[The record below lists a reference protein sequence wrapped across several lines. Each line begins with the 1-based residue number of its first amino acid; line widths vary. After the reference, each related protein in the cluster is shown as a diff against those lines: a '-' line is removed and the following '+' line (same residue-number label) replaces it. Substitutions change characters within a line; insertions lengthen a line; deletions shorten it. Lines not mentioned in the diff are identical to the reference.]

1 MPQVGVIFPPW
12 FPPERLRPTALAAEA
27 AGVDELWVWED
38 CFFESGLAAASAVLA
53 WTDRLHVRVGLL
65 PVPLRNVALE
75 AMEIATVDRLFPGRF
90 QPVVGHGVQSW
101 MGQVGARAESP
112 LSLLREHVVAL
123 DALLAGDEVTTS
135 GRYVSLDG
143 VRLAWPPLRPVR
155 TWAGG
160 VGEKTLAMLGEVASG
175 VLVDSGTSPAR
186 LREIVALLDDAA
198 GAVGRADRPGIAL
211 YVHAIRGADA
221 RERLAT
227 ALGQPSGDA
236 DTEQGL
242 AGDAAEIAAGV
253 ARYAAAGAGTV
264 VLRPPEDEPDIE
276 DYVAWV
282 GAEVT
287 PRVR

>member
-1 MPQVGVIFPPW
+1 MPRVGVIFPPW

-38 CFFESGLAAASAVLA
+38 CFCESGVAAASAVLA
-53 WTDRLHVRVGLL
+53 WTERLHVRVGLL

-101 MGQVGARAESP
+101 MGQVGTRAESP
-112 LSLLREHVVAL
+112 LTLLREHVVAL

-135 GRYVSLDG
+135 GRYVSLHG
-143 VRLAWPPLRPVR
+143 VRLAWPPLRTVC

-186 LREIVALLDDAA
+186 LREIVALVDGAA
-198 GAVGRADRPGIAL
+198 GAVGRADRPVFAL
-211 YVHAIRGADA
+211 YVHAVRGDDA
-221 RERLAT
+221 RERLAV
-227 ALGQPSGDA
+227 ALGEPTGDP
-236 DTEQGL
+236 DTERGL
-242 AGDAAEIAAGV
+242 AGDADVIAAGV

-264 VLRPPEDEPDIE
+264 VLRPPEDEADIE

-287 PRVR
+287 PLVR

>member
-12 FPPERLRPTALAAEA
+12 IPPERLRPTALAAEA

-38 CFFESGLAAASAVLA
+38 CFFESGLASASAVLA

-75 AMEIATVDRLFPGRF
+75 AMEVATVDRLFPGRF

-101 MGQVGARAESP
+101 MAQVGARAESP
-112 LSLLREHVVAL
+112 LTLLREHVVAL

-135 GRYVSLDG
+135 GRYVSLDR
-143 VRLAWPPLRPVR
+143 VRLAWSPLRPVR

-160 VGEKTLAMLGEVASG
+160 VGEKTLAMLGEVAAG

-186 LREIVALLDDAA
+186 LREIVALIDDSARAA
-198 GAVGRADRPGIAL
+198 GRADRPEVAA
-211 YVHAIRGADA
+211 YVHAVRGAGA
-221 RERLAT
+221 RERLAA
-227 ALGQPSGDA
+227 ALGEPTGDL
-236 DTEQGL
+236 DTERGL

-253 ARYAAAGAGTV
+253 ARYVAAGAGTV

-276 DYVAWV
+276 GYVAWV

-287 PRVR
+287 PLVH

>member
-27 AGVDELWVWED
+27 AGVAELWVWED

-53 WTDRLHVRVGLL
+53 WTDRLQVRVGLL

-90 QPVVGHGVQSW
+90 QPVVGHGVQS
-101 MGQVGARAESP
+101 GVGPVGARAESP

-221 RERLAT
+221 RERLAA
-227 ALGQPSGDA
+227 ALGKPTGDP
-236 DTEQGL
+236 DTERGL
-242 AGDAAEIAAGV
+242 AGDAAVIAAGV

-276 DYVAWV
+276 GYVAWV
-282 GAEVT
+282 GAEVS
-287 PRVR
+287 PLVR